1 MRDLG
6 ASNTGGGREAPPGPL
21 PSCYV
26 DGDDPRSACDL
37 SQSPLCCAGSAM
49 TSATQWIP
57 SDLQVGSAMLAELAG
72 RVCAKLMINSC
83 TRRERGSS
91 TVPQGSAL
99 SLALVN
105 VLGNY
110 LEEKIKTC

>member
-83 TRRERGSS
+83 ARRERGSS